1 MSIHKKNGDHPRNI
15 FTRLKSSHHTYLL
28 LIIHE
33 VYLKIN
39 WALKFTVENVF
50 RIIITYYQSSG
61 GIVPTKVFSTGNGVL
76 FPNPSP
82 FLTIKKFIKVSTG
95 VSICLTSYFFS
106 SSPPPPVHIWRVF
119 SYKISDSAPASRP
132 KLLWNTTT
140 LGYICWHVFLTW
152 SRKRLCP
159 FLSIYI
165 YKPRGYLHVHLYLT
179 HFIA

>member
-1 MSIHKKNGDHPRNI
+1 MVK
-15 FTRLKSSHHTYLL
+15 
-28 LIIHE
+28 
-33 VYLKIN
+33 
-39 WALKFTVENVF
+39 NVF
-50 RIIITYYQSSG
+50 RIRITYYQSSG
-61 GIVPTKVFSTGNGVL
+61 GIVPTKLFSTYVL

-82 FLTIKKFIKVSTG
+82 FLTIKKFIKVLTTG
-95 VSICLTSYFFS
+95 VFICLTSYFFS
-106 SSPPPPVHIWRVF
+106 SYPPPPVHIWRVF

>member
-1 MSIHKKNGDHPRNI
+1 MVK
-15 FTRLKSSHHTYLL
+15 
-28 LIIHE
+28 
-33 VYLKIN
+33 
-39 WALKFTVENVF
+39 NVF
-50 RIIITYYQSSG
+50 RIRISSWE
-61 GIVPTKVFSTGNGVL
+61 IVPIKLFSTCVL

-82 FLTIKKFIKVSTG
+82 FLAIKKFIKVPTG

-106 SSPPPPVHIWRVF
+106 SSSPPPVHIWRVF

>member
-1 MSIHKKNGDHPRNI
+1 MVK
-15 FTRLKSSHHTYLL
+15 
-28 LIIHE
+28 
-33 VYLKIN
+33 
-39 WALKFTVENVF
+39 NVF
-50 RIIITYYQSSG
+50 RIRISSWEIVCTYE
-61 GIVPTKVFSTGNGVL
+61 IVFYL
-76 FPNPSP
+76 RP
-82 FLTIKKFIKVSTG
+82 FLAIKKFIKVPTG

-106 SSPPPPVHIWRVF
+106 SSSPPPVHIWRVF

>member
-1 MSIHKKNGDHPRNI
+1 MVK
-15 FTRLKSSHHTYLL
+15 
-28 LIIHE
+28 
-33 VYLKIN
+33 
-39 WALKFTVENVF
+39 NVF
-50 RIIITYYQSSG
+50 RIRISSWE
-61 GIVPTKVFSTGNGVL
+61 IVPTKLFSTCVL

-82 FLTIKKFIKVSTG
+82 FLAIKKFIKVPTG
-95 VSICLTSYFFS
+95 VSICLMLFFLVH
-106 SSPPPPVHIWRVF
+106 PPVHIWRVF

-165 YKPRGYLHVHLYLT
+165 QTKRLSSCTFVLNPFYS
-179 HFIA
+179 IA